1 VTSAINEALQLF
13 NAIIV
18 NDPAKGR
25 MESIYFVAYVNPED
39 NTSITITMAN
49 GATYSVNIQE
59 MLPSK
64 VTERTTE

>member
-1 VTSAINEALQLF
+1 
-13 NAIIV
+13 
-18 NDPAKGR
+18 